1 MRITIMTLFKEMVDQ
16 VLGYSM
22 MGRAQKNGLIELEA
36 VDIRDFANNKH
47 NQVDDYPY
55 GGGAGMLIMAPPVY
69 DCYSSIVERSEGKK
83 PRVLYM
89 TPHGKTWNQQMAEE
103 FSKED
108 NIIIL
113 CGHYEG
119 IDQRVIDE
127 IVTDEV
133 SIGDVVLTGGELP
146 ALMIADSIMRL
157 IPGVLGKQASFE
169 EESFSEGL
177 LEYYH
182 YTRPAVFRGKSVPDV
197 LLSGNH
203 KKIEEH
209 RRQESIINTYHK
221 RPDLLEKADL
231 TEKERRFVEAY
242 AKKDCKTKEDMI

>member
-1 MRITIMTLFKEMVDQ
+1 MTLFKEMVDG

-22 MGRAQKNGLIELEA
+22 MGRAQKNGLIELES
-36 VDIRDFANNKH
+36 VDIRDYANNKH

-55 GGGAGMLIMAPPVY
+55 GGGAGMLMMAPPVY
-69 DCYSSIVERSEGKK
+69 DCYASIVERAEGKK

-127 IVTDEV
+127 IVTDEI
-133 SIGDVVLTGGELP
+133 SIGDYVLTGGELP
-146 ALMIADSIMRL
+146 AVIIADSIMRL
-157 IPGVLGKQASFE
+157 KPGVLGKQESFE
-169 EESFSEGL
+169 EESFSDGL
-177 LEYYH
+177 LEYPH
-182 YTRPAVFRGKSVPDV
+182 YTRPAEFRGRKVPAE

-203 KKIEEH
+203 KKIEEF
-209 RRQESIINTYHK
+209 RREQSLINTYNK
-221 RPDLLEKADL
+221 RPDLLEKANL
-231 TEKERRFVEAY
+231 TTKD
-242 AKKDCKTKEDMI
+242 KKFLENYTKNHCK

>member
-1 MRITIMTLFKEMVDQ
+1 MRITIMTLFKDMVDN
-16 VLGYSM
+16 VLNYSM
-22 MGRAQKNGLIELEA
+22 MARAQKSGLIELES
-36 VDIRDFANNKH
+36 VDIRDFAGNKH

-55 GGGAGMLIMAPPVY
+55 GGGAGMLIMPGPVY
-69 DCYSSIVERSEGKK
+69 DCYASIAEKAGDKK

-89 TPHGKTWNQQMAEE
+89 TPHGKVWNQQMAEE
-103 FSKED
+103 FSKEE
-108 NIIIL
+108 NIVIL

-127 IVTDEV
+127 IVTDEI
-133 SIGDVVLTGGELP
+133 SMGDFVLTGGELP
-146 ALMIADSIMRL
+146 ALIVADSIMRL
-157 IPGVLGKQASFE
+157 IPGILGKQASFE

-182 YTRPAVFRGKSVPDV
+182 YTRPAVFHGKEVPPV

-209 RRQESIINTYHK
+209 RRQESIINTFHK
-221 RPDLLEKADL
+221 RPDLLEKVDL
-231 TEKERRFVEAY
+231 TEKERRFLADY
-242 AKKDCKTKEDMI
+242 AKKHCNETKDML

>member
-1 MRITIMTLFKEMVDQ
+1 MTLFKEMVNE

-22 MGRAQKNGLIELEA
+22 MGKAQQKGLIELES
-36 VDIRDFANNKH
+36 VDIRDFSGNKH

-55 GGGAGMLIMAPPVY
+55 GGGAGMLIRAQPVY
-69 DCYSSIVERSEGKK
+69 DCYTSILEKSEGKK

-89 TPHGKTWNQQMAEE
+89 TPHGKVWNQQMAED
-103 FSKED
+103 FAKEE

-127 IVTDEV
+127 IVTDEI
-133 SIGDVVLTGGELP
+133 SIGDFVLTGGELP
-146 ALMIADSIMRL
+146 ALIVADSIMRL

-182 YTRPAVFRGKSVPDV
+182 YTRPAIFHDRAVPEV

-203 KKIEEH
+203 KKIQAH
-209 RRQESIINTYHK
+209 RRQESIINTFHK
-221 RPDLLEKADL
+221 RPDLLAKANL
-231 TEKERRFVEAY
+231 SEKEKRFLEDY
-242 AKKDCKTKEDMI
+242 AKKDCKHHKDMI

>member
-1 MRITIMTLFKEMVDQ
+1 MRITIMTLFKEMVDH

-22 MGRAQKNGLIELEA
+22 MAKAQQKGLIELES
-36 VDIRDFANNKH
+36 VDIRDFSGNKH

-55 GGGAGMLIMAPPVY
+55 GGGAGMLIRAQPVY
-69 DCYSSIVERSEGKK
+69 DCYTSILEKAEGKK

-89 TPHGKTWNQQMAEE
+89 TPHGKVWNQEMAERFAQE
-103 FSKED
+103 E

-127 IVTDEV
+127 IVTDEI
-133 SIGDVVLTGGELP
+133 SIGDFVLTGGELP
-146 ALMIADSIMRL
+146 ALIVADSIMRL
-157 IPGVLGKQASFE
+157 IPGILGKQASFE
-169 EESFSEGL
+169 EESFSDGL

-182 YTRPAVFRGKSVPDV
+182 YTRPPVFRDRAVPEV

-209 RRQESIINTYHK
+209 RRQESIINTFYK
-221 RPDLLEKADL
+221 RPDLLEKANL
-231 TEKERRFVEAY
+231 SEKEKRFLEEY
-242 AKKDCKTKEDMI
+242 AKKDCKPPKDMI

>member
-1 MRITIMTLFKEMVDQ
+1 MRITIMTLFKDMVDH

-22 MGRAQKNGLIELEA
+22 MAKAQQKGLIELES
-36 VDIRDFANNKH
+36 VDIRDFSGNKH

-55 GGGAGMLIMAPPVY
+55 GGGAGMLMRAQPVY
-69 DCYSSIVERSEGKK
+69 DCYTSILEKTEGKK

-89 TPHGKTWNQQMAEE
+89 TPHGKVWNQQMAET
-103 FSKED
+103 FAKEE

-127 IVTDEV
+127 IVTDEI
-133 SIGDVVLTGGELP
+133 SMGDFVLTGGELP
-146 ALMIADSIMRL
+146 ALIVADSIMRL

-169 EESFSEGL
+169 EESFSDGL

-182 YTRPAVFRGKSVPDV
+182 YTRPPVFRNRRVPDV

-203 KKIEEH
+203 KKIEAH

-221 RPDLLEKADL
+221 RPDLLEKANL
-231 TEKERRFVEAY
+231 SEEEKRFLSEY
-242 AKKDCKTKEDMI
+242 AKKDCKQDKDML